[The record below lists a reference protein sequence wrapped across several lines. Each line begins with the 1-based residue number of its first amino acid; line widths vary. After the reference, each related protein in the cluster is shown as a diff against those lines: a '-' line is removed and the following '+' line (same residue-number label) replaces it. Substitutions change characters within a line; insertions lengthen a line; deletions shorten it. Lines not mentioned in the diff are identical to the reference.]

1 MEEDAALVGAAS
13 PDIVAVSTL
22 CIPRRIIIMGLV
34 RRAAQDTL
42 GYVKSRAILN
52 HLLTKIGFLLDWASW
67 GFIINQPGLHVAV
80 YTLLC
85 MFPKSQMQDCN
96 YLTARGAKL

>member
-13 PDIVAVSTL
+13 PDVVAVSTL

-34 RRAAQDTL
+34 RRAAQDTV
-42 GYVKSRAILN
+42 GYLQSRAIFN
-52 HLLTKIGFLLDWASW
+52 HLLTKMEFLLDWASW

-80 YTLLC
+80 YSVLC
-85 MFPKSQMQDCN
+85 MFPEGQMQDCSHMI
-96 YLTARGAKL
+96 LPG